1 MGRRS
6 IVAQLITKSIDEQ
19 KTDIEAHYRSFVFQG
34 NAVKVVFPSL
44 IGTTMTDTL
53 TPSRAAAPCRR
64 PVDISSPPAHP
75 VYLDYAATTPVD
87 PRVAQA
93 MLVYM
98 TEKFGNPASTSHS
111 FGQDGAHAVARARS
125 QVASLI
131 GANAGDIVWTSGAT
145 ESNNLALKGAAH
157 ARRAQGRHL
166 VTVTTEHKAILDTM
180 RRLEG
185 EGYEVTYLQPQA
197 NGLLDPAAFEA
208 ALRPD
213 TILASV
219 MMVNNE
225 IGVIQPIGALG
236 RICRARGVL
245 LHVDA
250 AQAAGKVAIDVGQL
264 QVDLLSLSAHKLY
277 GPKGIGA
284 LYVRDDPQLVL
295 EAQIDGGGH
304 EKGLRSGTLPSH
316 QIVGMGE
323 AFELAR
329 LEMGGEA
336 ARIVALQ
343 ERLRSGLADLPGV
356 QFNGDLQQRI
366 PHNLN
371 VSFTGA
377 GAESLADKL
386 PGIAVSAGS
395 ACNSA
400 SAAPSYVLRALGLPE
415 ALARRAMRI
424 SLGRYTS
431 AADIDHLLQQLRLA
445 LH

>member
-1 MGRRS
+1 
-6 IVAQLITKSIDEQ
+6 
-19 KTDIEAHYRSFVFQG
+19 
-34 NAVKVVFPSL
+34 
-44 IGTTMTDTL
+44 MTDALTL
-53 TPSRAAAPCRR
+53 SRAAAPCRSAIDA
-64 PVDISSPPAHP
+64 PAPPAQP
-75 VYLDYAATTPVD
+75 IYLDYAATTPVD

-98 TEKFGNPASTSHS
+98 TERFGNPASTSHG
-111 FGQDGAHAVARARS
+111 FGQDAAFAVERARA

-131 GANAGDIVWTSGAT
+131 NAPARDIVWTSGAT

-157 ARRAQGRHL
+157 ANRARGRHL
-166 VTVTTEHKAILDTM
+166 VTVATEHKAVLDSM
-180 RRLEG
+180 RRLES
-185 EGYEVTYLQPQA
+185 EGYEVTVLQPQA
-197 NGLLDPAAFEA
+197 NGLLDLAAFEA

-225 IGVIQPIGALG
+225 IGVIQPIQELG
-236 RICRARGVL
+236 RLCRARGIL

-250 AQAAGKVAIDVGQL
+250 AQAAGKLPIDVDAL
-264 QVDLLSLSAHKLY
+264 QVDLLSMSAHKLY

-284 LYVRDDPQLVL
+284 LYVRSSPQVRL
-295 EAQIDGGGH
+295 EAQMDGGGH

-323 AFELAR
+323 ACELAR
-329 LEMGGEA
+329 VELA
-336 ARIVALQ
+336 AETMRITSLRD
-343 ERLRSGLADLPGV
+343 RLHSGLAALPGV
-356 QFNGDLQQRI
+356 RFNGDLEQRI

-371 VSFTGA
+371 VSFAGA
-377 GAESLADKL
+377 GGPGLADRL

-400 SAAPSYVLRALGLPE
+400 SAAPSYVLRAIGLSE
-415 ALARRAMRI
+415 ALARGAMRI

-431 AADIDHLLQQLRLA
+431 AADVDHLLGQLRVVLA
-445 LH
+445 

>member
-1 MGRRS
+1 
-6 IVAQLITKSIDEQ
+6 
-19 KTDIEAHYRSFVFQG
+19 
-34 NAVKVVFPSL
+34 
-44 IGTTMTDTL
+44 MTDTL
-53 TPSRAAAPCRR
+53 TPSLGPHCAAAPCRR
-64 PVDISSPPAHP
+64 PADSSAPPQLP
-75 VYLDYAATTPVD
+75 IYLDYAATTPVD
-87 PRVAQA
+87 PRVAQK

-98 TEKFGNPASTSHS
+98 TEKFGNPASTSHA
-111 FGQDGAHAVARARS
+111 FGLDGAFAVERARKQVAALVGAHAA
-125 QVASLI
+125 
-131 GANAGDIVWTSGAT
+131 DIVWTSGAT

-157 ARRAQGRHL
+157 ANRARGRHL
-166 VTVTTEHKAILDTM
+166 VTLATEHKAVLDTM

-185 EGYEVTYLQPQA
+185 EGFEVTFLQPQA
-197 NGLLDPAAFEA
+197 NGLVDLAAFAA

-225 IGVIQPIGALG
+225 IGVIQPIAELG
-236 RICRARGVL
+236 RLCRARGVL

-250 AQAAGKVAIDVGQL
+250 AQAAGKLPIDVDLL

-284 LYVRDDPQLVL
+284 LYVRSAPAVRL
-295 EAQIDGGGH
+295 EAQMDGGGH

-323 AFELAR
+323 ACELAR
-329 LEMGGEA
+329 LDMAAES
-336 ARIVALQ
+336 ARIAALRD
-343 ERLRSGLADLPGV
+343 RLREGLAALPGV
-356 QFNGDLQQRI
+356 RFNGDLQQRV

-371 VSFTGA
+371 VSFTGP
-377 GAESLADKL
+377 GAESLADRL

-400 SAAPSYVLRALGLPE
+400 STAPSYVLRALGLSD
-415 ALARRAMRI
+415 AHARSAMRI
-424 SLGRYTS
+424 SLGRTTN
-431 AADIDHLLQQLRLA
+431 AAHIDYLLLQLRQA

>member
-1 MGRRS
+1 MANG
-6 IVAQLITKSIDEQ
+6 
-19 KTDIEAHYRSFVFQG
+19 
-34 NAVKVVFPSL
+34 VKVGFPSP
-44 IGTTMTDTL
+44 TATAMTDTL
-53 TPSRAAAPCRR
+53 TDALSPGRTAAPCRSPADR
-64 PVDISSPPAHP
+64 PLPTPASPI
-75 VYLDYAATTPVD
+75 YLDYAATTPVD

-98 TEKFGNPASTSHS
+98 TEKFGNPASTSHG
-111 FGQDGAHAVARARS
+111 FGQDAAFAVERARA

-131 GANAGDIVWTSGAT
+131 GAPARDIVWTSGAT

-157 ARRAQGRHL
+157 ANRARGRHL
-166 VTVTTEHKAILDTM
+166 VTVATEHKAVLDTM
-180 RRLEG
+180 RRLES
-185 EGYEVTYLQPQA
+185 EGFDVTVLQPQA
-197 NGLLDPAAFEA
+197 NGLLDLAAFEA

-225 IGVIQPIGALG
+225 IGVIQPIQALG
-236 RICRARGVL
+236 RICRARGIL

-250 AQAAGKVAIDVGQL
+250 AQGAGKLPIDVDAL
-264 QVDLLSLSAHKLY
+264 QVDLLSMSAHKLY

-284 LYVRDDPQLVL
+284 LYVRSSPQVQL
-295 EAQIDGGGH
+295 EAQMDGGGH

-323 AFELAR
+323 ACELAR
-329 LEMGGEA
+329 LELA
-336 ARIVALQ
+336 AESVRIAALRD
-343 ERLRSGLADLPGV
+343 RLRSGLAALPGV
-356 QFNGDLQQRI
+356 RFNGDLAQRI

-371 VSFTGA
+371 VSFAGA
-377 GAESLADKL
+377 GGGGLADRL

-400 SAAPSYVLRALGLPE
+400 SAAPSYVLRAIGLSE
-415 ALARRAMRI
+415 ALARSAMRI

-431 AADIDHLLQQLRLA
+431 AADVDHLLGQLRVVLG
-445 LH
+445 

>member
-1 MGRRS
+1 
-6 IVAQLITKSIDEQ
+6 
-19 KTDIEAHYRSFVFQG
+19 
-34 NAVKVVFPSL
+34 
-44 IGTTMTDTL
+44 MTDTL
-53 TPSRAAAPCRR
+53 TPSRAAASCRSAA
-64 PVDISSPPAHP
+64 DLPAPAALP

-87 PRVAQA
+87 PRVAQK

-98 TEKFGNPASTSHS
+98 TEKFGNPASSSHA
-111 FGQDGAHAVARARS
+111 FGIEAASAVQRARA
-125 QVASLI
+125 QVAALI
-131 GANAGDIVWTSGAT
+131 GAAAGDIVWTSGAT

-157 ARRAQGRHL
+157 ANRAKGRHL
-166 VTVTTEHKAILDTM
+166 VTVSTEHKAVLDTM
-180 RRLEG
+180 RRLES
-185 EGYEVTYLQPQA
+185 EGYEVTYLQPQP

-225 IGVIQPIGALG
+225 IGVIQPIGELG

-250 AQAAGKVAIDVGQL
+250 AQAAGKVAIDVDRL
-264 QVDLLSLSAHKLY
+264 QIDLLSLSAHKVY
-277 GPKGIGA
+277 GPKGIGT
-284 LYVRDDPQLVL
+284 LYVRSDPRVRL
-295 EAQIDGGGH
+295 EAQMDGGGH

-329 LEMGGEA
+329 LEMAGES
-336 ARIVALQ
+336 ARIGALR
-343 ERLRSGLADLPGV
+343 ERLRSGLAALPGLR
-356 QFNGDLQQRI
+356 FNGDMQHRI

-371 VSFTGA
+371 VSFSGA
-377 GAESLADKL
+377 GTDALADKL

-400 SAAPSYVLRALGLPE
+400 NAAPSYVLRALGLSE
-415 ALARRAMRI
+415 ALARGAMRI
-424 SLGRYTS
+424 TLGRYTG
-431 AADIDHLLQQLRLA
+431 AADVDYLLLQLRLA
-445 LH
+445 LRLQ

>member
-1 MGRRS
+1 
-6 IVAQLITKSIDEQ
+6 
-19 KTDIEAHYRSFVFQG
+19 
-34 NAVKVVFPSL
+34 
-44 IGTTMTDTL
+44 MTDAL
-53 TPSRAAAPCRR
+53 TPSLTPPGAAAPCRR
-64 PVDISSPPAHP
+64 PADPSSPPALP
-75 VYLDYAATTPVD
+75 VYLDHAATTPVD

-98 TEKFGNPASTSHS
+98 TEKFGNPASTSHA
-111 FGQDGAHAVARARS
+111 FGLDGAFAVERARK
-125 QVASLI
+125 QVAALI
-131 GANAGDIVWTSGAT
+131 GAAASDIVWTSGAT

-157 ARRAQGRHL
+157 AHWTNGGRGGHL
-166 VTVTTEHKAILDTM
+166 VTVATEHKAVLDTM

-185 EGYEVTYLQPQA
+185 EGYDVTYLQPRPD
-197 NGLLDPAAFEA
+197 GLVDLTAFEA

-225 IGVIQPIGALG
+225 IGVIQPIAALG
-236 RICRARGVL
+236 RLCRARGVL

-250 AQAAGKVAIDVGQL
+250 AQAAGKLPIDVDRL

-284 LYVRDDPQLVL
+284 LYVRGAPAVRL
-295 EAQIDGGGH
+295 EAQMDGGGH

-323 AFELAR
+323 ACELAR
-329 LEMGGEA
+329 LEMAGES
-336 ARIVALQ
+336 ARIAALRD
-343 ERLRSGLADLPGV
+343 RLRDGLAALPGV
-356 QFNGDLQQRI
+356 RFNGDLQQRI

-371 VSFTGA
+371 VSFTGV
-377 GAESLADKL
+377 GAESLADRL

-395 ACNSA
+395 ACNAA
-400 SAAPSYVLRALGLPE
+400 SAAPSYVLRALGLSD
-415 ALARRAMRI
+415 AHARSAMRI
-424 SLGRYTS
+424 SLGRTTS
-431 AADIDHLLQQLRLA
+431 AADIDYLLLQLRLA

>member
-1 MGRRS
+1 
-6 IVAQLITKSIDEQ
+6 
-19 KTDIEAHYRSFVFQG
+19 
-34 NAVKVVFPSL
+34 
-44 IGTTMTDTL
+44 MTDTL
-53 TPSRAAAPCRR
+53 TPSRAAASCRSAA
-64 PVDISSPPAHP
+64 DLPAP
-75 VYLDYAATTPVD
+75 AALPAGFPIYLDYAATTPVD
-87 PRVAQA
+87 PRVAQK

-98 TEKFGNPASTSHS
+98 TEKFGNPASSSHA
-111 FGQDGAHAVARARS
+111 FGIEAASAVQRARA
-125 QVASLI
+125 QVAALV
-131 GANAGDIVWTSGAT
+131 GAAAGDIVWTSGAT

-157 ARRAQGRHL
+157 ANRAKGRHL
-166 VTVTTEHKAILDTM
+166 VTLTTEHKAVLDTM
-180 RRLEG
+180 RRLES
-185 EGYEVTYLQPQA
+185 EGYEVTYLQPQP

-225 IGVIQPIGALG
+225 IGVIQPIGELG

-250 AQAAGKVAIDVGQL
+250 AQAAGKVAIDVDRL
-264 QVDLLSLSAHKLY
+264 QVDLLSLSAHKVY

-284 LYVRDDPQLVL
+284 LYVRSDPRVRL
-295 EAQIDGGGH
+295 EAQMDGGGH

-329 LEMGGEA
+329 LDMANET
-336 ARIVALQ
+336 ARIGALR
-343 ERLRSGLADLPGV
+343 ERLCGGLAALPGV
-356 QFNGDLQQRI
+356 RFNGDMEQRI

-371 VSFTGA
+371 ISFTGA
-377 GAESLADKL
+377 GADALADKL

-400 SAAPSYVLRALGLPE
+400 SAAPSYVLRALGLSE
-415 ALARRAMRI
+415 ALARGAMRI
-424 SLGRYTS
+424 TLGRYTG
-431 AADIDHLLQQLRLA
+431 AADVDYLLRQLRLA
-445 LH
+445 LRVQ